1 MSVYEATS
9 TAWGGREG
17 HVKSED
23 GRVDLNLSLPK
34 ALGGDDGPGTNPEEL
49 FATGYAACFHRALKM
64 IAGQRKVN
72 VADSAVSVTI
82 SLVGSVTTGLDL
94 AAKIEAELPG
104 VDAAT
109 AQELVDAAHAVC
121 PYSRATKGNIES
133 TVTAITD

>member
-1 MSVYEATS
+1 MSLYEATS

-23 GRVDLNLSLPK
+23 GKVDLNLSLPK
-34 ALGGDDGPGTNPEEL
+34 SLGGDDGPGTNPEEL
-49 FATGYAACFHRALKM
+49 FATGYAACFHSALKLV
-64 IAGQRKVN
+64 AGQRKIDVK
-72 VADSAVSVTI
+72 DSAVSVTI
-82 SLVGSVTTGLDL
+82 SLDL

-104 VDAAT
+104 LDAAT
-109 AQELVDAAHAVC
+109 AQELVDQAHGVC